1 MRGAPK
7 YKLTDADR
15 RKAGKATAAK
25 LTPEQRSASA
35 RHAANARYAKAR
47 AVKRVG
53 SALRKAAAQQ

>member
-1 MRGAPK
+1 MGKAPK
-7 YKLTDADR
+7 HKLTDADR
-15 RKAGKATAAK
+15 RRGGKSLAAK

-35 RHAANARYAKAR
+35 RHAANARHAKAR